1 MSKGDSIKH
10 VDNVPESVSYVK
22 RMILTIT
29 IKECDVAYNL
39 DLTALRSFVA
49 VADSGGV
56 TRAAGF
62 LNLTQSAVSMQLK
75 RLEEGL
81 GVSLLNRSARKV
93 ALTAAG
99 EQLLG
104 YAKRMLTLNDEVY
117 GRLTHQAYEGEIT
130 LGVPGDVVYPVIPRV
145 LRQFNAMFPRMKV
158 QLVSSY
164 TTRLKAQF
172 ARGEC
177 DIVLTTEDHC
187 DPGGETLAE
196 VPLIWIGAAGGQ
208 AWKSRPL
215 RLAFEY
221 NCIFRTRAQQA
232 LDQAGIAWEMAV
244 ESDTS
249 RTIEASV
256 SADLAVHIALE
267 GAEPRD
273 LERVPHGGALP
284 DLCKTRI
291 NLYASDRA
299 RSRVVD
305 DLADLIRQGFRT
317 RAAGATPQPTASELG
332 IERKIFAIGE

>member
-1 MSKGDSIKH
+1 MLGRGIIKH
-10 VDNVPESVSYVK
+10 VDKMPESVSYVK
-22 RMILTIT
+22 RMILTNT
-29 IKECDVAYNL
+29 IKECDVAHNL

-49 VADSGGV
+49 VAETGGV

-75 RLEEGL
+75 RLEDGL
-81 GVSLLNRSARKV
+81 GLSLLNRSARKV
-93 ALTAAG
+93 ALTATG
-99 EQLLG
+99 EQLLS

-117 GRLTHQAYEGEIT
+117 GRLTHQAYEGEIL

-158 QLVSSY
+158 QLISSY

-177 DIVLTTEDHC
+177 DIILTTEDHC
-187 DPGGETLAE
+187 EQGGETLAE
-196 VPLIWIGAAGGQ
+196 VPLIWVGAQGGQ
-208 AWKSRPL
+208 TWKGRPL

-221 NCIFRTRAQQA
+221 TCIFRGRAQQA
-232 LDQAGIAWEMAV
+232 LDRAGIDWEMAV

-256 SADLAVHIALE
+256 SADLAVHIALD

-284 DLCKTRI
+284 DLGTTQI
-291 NLYASDRA
+291 NLYTSDRA
-299 RSRVVD
+299 QSRVADV
-305 DLADLIRQGFRT
+305 LADLIRQGFWT
-317 RAAGATPQPTASELG
+317 KASSGTAQPAVPDQG
-332 IERKIFAIGE
+332 IGHKSFAIGE